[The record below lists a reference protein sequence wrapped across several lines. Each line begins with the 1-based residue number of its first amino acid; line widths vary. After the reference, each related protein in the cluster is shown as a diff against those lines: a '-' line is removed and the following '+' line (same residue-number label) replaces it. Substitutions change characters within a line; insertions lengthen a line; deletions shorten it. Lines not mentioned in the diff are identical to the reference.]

1 MQGYNSDVK
10 IIYNDFNTDFV
21 LVVRKYPHTAFALM
35 IVGGVV
41 ELLVVFPY
49 SVFCMMQSS
58 SGVYFL
64 FPWCF
69 LPLFTLWLLIWGIV
83 ILISALIVK
92 RGGNKVRTGAVIG
105 LIASLFA
112 PVNIISLIGS
122 IIALGWDK

>member
-1 MQGYNSDVK
+1 MQGGNNDVK
-10 IIYNDFNTDFV
+10 IIYNNFDTD
-21 LVVRKYPHTAFALM
+21 LMLMVRKYPHTAFALM

-41 ELLVVFPY
+41 ELLAVFPY
-49 SVFCMMQSS
+49 SVFCMMQNS

-64 FPWCF
+64 LPWCF
-69 LPLFTLWLLIWGIV
+69 LPVFTIWLLICGVV

-92 RGGNKVRTGAVIG
+92 RGGDKVRTGAIIG